1 MQRKR
6 KHLKIC
12 FGKTEQNAVVV
23 ANNMETNVG
32 NSLSISNMREETEYS
47 TSNFDSKSHATEV
60 TTASGEAEEVSVLK
74 IFNQYNSNTFK
85 FNNRDCIR
93 NMPMKSLKNKWKS
106 YALDFILSY
115 CQRLEDTYFN

>member
-6 KHLKIC
+6 KRLKIC
-12 FGKTEQNAVVV
+12 FGKGELNAPAV

-74 IFNQYNSNTFK
+74 ILNENIRNALK
-85 FNNRDCIR
+85 FNNRFGIT
-93 NMPMKSLKNKWKS
+93 NTSMK
-106 YALDFILSY
+106 A
-115 CQRLEDTYFN
+115 